1 MSKAPKRLMS
11 ETFDITLG
19 ETEDN
24 KGHEVKLARMYDA
37 GGRAIEMRFVARGK
51 IGEGMDFIL
60 MELGMKCSRALQGR
74 NPETGEERA

>member
-24 KGHEVKLARMYDA
+24 KGHAVTLALMYDQ
-37 GGRAIEMRFVARGK
+37 GGRAIEMMFVGRGK